1 MQRDKKLHLIVTAL
15 IMVATF
21 YILLPFTSPE
31 ITYITALA
39 IALLF
44 GLLKEIL
51 DATIHNFPKWFQD
64 LLPFIKGTGFSFY
77 DLGYD
82 LLGIPL
88 GSILIVIIEFIM
100 FNIKMLFI

>member
-21 YILLPFTSPE
+21 YILSPFASPE
-31 ITYITALA
+31 ITYMTALA
-39 IALLF
+39 VALLF
-44 GLLKEIL
+44 GLTKEIL
-51 DATIHNFPKWFQD
+51 DATIHNLPKWVQNLF
-64 LLPFIKGTGFSFY
+64 PFIKGTGFSFD
-77 DLGYD
+77 DLGHD